1 MLTCRRRGDSGAM
14 NELLAERIAW
24 RRKGVEHHY
33 VGALTA
39 RGDGIVLTGRE
50 PATGIEVVLTIPFS
64 EVEDVHLSSG
74 EQESLVG
81 ESAVVVELAES
92 APILVREIGLGRLL
106 PRALALRLGEL
117 VTAARPHPL
126 AATA

>member
-1 MLTCRRRGDSGAM
+1 M
-14 NELLAERIAW
+14 NELLAERVAW

-74 EQESLVG
+74 QQESLVG

-92 APILVREIGLGRLL
+92 APILVREIGLARLV

-117 VTAARPHPL
+117 VTAARPRPL